1 MKGQNKFGIISDIKV
16 VQKLKLHKIKGCV
29 SDPIIFI
36 ENNFQED
43 LDKFKLLL
51 KFIYS

>member
-1 MKGQNKFGIISDIKV
+1 MKGRNKFSIISDIKV

-29 SDPIIFI
+29 SNPIILT

-43 LDKFKLLL
+43 LDKIQAT
-51 KFIYS
+51 FI

>member
-1 MKGQNKFGIISDIKV
+1 MKGPNEFGIISDIKV

-29 SDPIIFI
+29 SDPIILI

-43 LDKFKLLL
+43 LDKIQAAFKVHI
-51 KFIYS
+51 F